1 MLAFD
6 GRVWRWELPEERKSE
21 LFHQFG
27 AGEEPSTLDLA
38 EADWSMIDEV
48 VDHWEHKLSR
58 LQRAKPSAH
67 GGAKNHRKHRG

>member
-6 GRVWRWELPEERKSE
+6 GRVWELPEERKCE